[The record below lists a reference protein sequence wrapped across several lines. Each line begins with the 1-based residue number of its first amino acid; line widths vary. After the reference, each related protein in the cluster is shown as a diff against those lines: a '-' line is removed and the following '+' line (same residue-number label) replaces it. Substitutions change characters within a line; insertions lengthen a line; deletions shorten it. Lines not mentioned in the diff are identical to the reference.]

1 MCRSERLDD
10 VGATPHVRVPDGYA
24 VVHGPH
30 RGYYVTFWTQP
41 EVPRAVGYDKI
52 GWGSEMYEVFAAA
65 DVVEVVEWAETS
77 AIAIRIADARAI
89 VRGLNPYSV
98 AS

>member
-1 MCRSERLDD
+1 MQLL
-10 VGATPHVRVPDGYA
+10 TYGY
-24 VVHGPH
+24 PTDTRWYTDPI

-77 AIAIRIADARAI
+77 AIAIRIADARALAE
-89 VRGLNPYSV
+89 V
-98 AS
+98 